1 MIAGPTPL
9 VIDTDT
15 GTDIDDA
22 LAIVLALASP
32 EVDLTGVTVV
42 DGDVD
47 LRARMVA
54 RLLGMAGRA
63 DVPVFKGLNQPLGP
77 GRMPTMRGHEGQGLL
92 DEAWDGPEATIHAVS
107 AVEWLVAESRRRP
120 FHLAAIGPYSNVA
133 AAIQL
138 DPAFPRHLLGLTVM
152 GGMVHEEHFSDE
164 WRQFFAYLGEGGAW
178 IDHNTASDPHAALI
192 VARAGIATT
201 WVTAELTFHLPLTPA
216 GLARIEAVG
225 SPLSDALVRM
235 TRIWNDEWFR
245 WLPVSYDGP
254 SPFPTNAVACLH
266 DPLAISAIF
275 PGDWLTLRTESL
287 RYGIDG
293 DLFRTCLSSDNDEAT
308 ETRVSVAAIPPAFE
322 QFYLD
327 RVVTFLHRQTSA
339 GESP

>member
-1 MIAGPTPL
+1 MSAGPTPL

-22 LAIVLALASP
+22 LAIVLALAST
-32 EVDLTGVTVV
+32 EVDLIGITVV

-63 DVPVFKGLNQPLGP
+63 DIPVFKGLDQPLGA
-77 GRMPTMRGHEGQGLL
+77 GRMPTMRGHEGRGLL
-92 DEAWDGPEATIHAVS
+92 DHAWDGPEATIHHVS
-107 AVEWLVAESRRRP
+107 AVEWLVAESRRRAY
-120 FHLAAIGPYSNVA
+120 HLAAIGPYTNVA

-138 DPAFPRHLLGLTVM
+138 NPAFPRRLLGLTVM
-152 GGMVHEEHFSDE
+152 GGMVHERHFSDE
-164 WRQFFAYLGEGGAW
+164 WRQFFAHLGETGAW
-178 IDHNTASDPHAALI
+178 IDHNTASDPQAALI
-192 VARAGIATT
+192 VARAGVATT
-201 WVTAELTFHLPLTPA
+201 WVTAELTFHLPLTSA

-266 DPLAISAIF
+266 DPLAVSAIF
-275 PGDWLTLRTESL
+275 PGEWLTLQTESL

-293 DLFRTCLSSDNDEAT
+293 ALFRTYPTSDGDGDAEA
-308 ETRVSVAAIPPAFE
+308 RVSVAADPAAFE
-322 QFYLD
+322 GFYLD
-327 RVVTFLHRQTSA
+327 RVITFLHRQTSA
-339 GESP
+339 GGSP